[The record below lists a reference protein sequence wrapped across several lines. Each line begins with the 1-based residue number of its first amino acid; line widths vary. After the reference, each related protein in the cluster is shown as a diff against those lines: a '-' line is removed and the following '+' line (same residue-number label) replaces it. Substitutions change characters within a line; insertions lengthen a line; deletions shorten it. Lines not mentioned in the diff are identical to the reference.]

1 MEFSRDHTGDES
13 GERVKLVHP
22 DCSKGVESA
31 WWSLKVGT
39 EEISRRTSPEMRQL
53 RLGNGDSTEER
64 EDDQEEGVDCES
76 KASVSS

>member
-1 MEFSRDHTGDES
+1 VELSRDHTGDES

-31 WWSLKVGT
+31 WWSKGGT
-39 EEISRRTSPEMRQL
+39 EEVSRHTSPEVRQL

-64 EDDQEEGVDCES
+64 EDDQ
-76 KASVSS
+76 